1 MKPIK
6 PKLMKKERKIY
17 YPPHADDME
26 LSMRGVCCVSVENV
40 YDSGIDDYTYEDKS
54 SDYTWS

>member
-17 YPPHADDME
+17 CPPHAGDLDI
-26 LSMRGVCCVSVENV
+26 SSSGIFCASVVNV
-40 YDSGIDDYTYEDKS
+40 YDILIDDYTYEDKS
-54 SDYTWS
+54 SDFWGS

>member
-17 YPPHADDME
+17 CPPQADDMA
-26 LSMRGVCCVSVENV
+26 LSMRGVCCVSVDEV
-40 YDSGIDDYTYEDKS
+40 YDNGIDDYTYEDKS
-54 SDYTWS
+54 SDYFGS